1 MSPLIEILESCN
13 TDLTGADRH
22 SELVNLIYGKYG
34 FYFKES
40 DEYKIRAYYIGL
52 KNMMVPSNTLTFRV
66 GHDPSIEK
74 KYSNGY
80 FSYKVG
86 MNLYFHGSMSKSL
99 VDGRKFLSKLAKENK
114 DSIFGSKLAY
124 ILGKSEMRPFYSIE
138 NNSLKRVHSPDYKEA
153 LKITEPAY
161 VVYKKRKK

>member
-1 MSPLIEILESCN
+1 MIEYKPVIEKEMSPLIEILESCN

-114 DSIFGSKLAY
+114 DISI
-124 ILGKSEMRPFYSIE
+124 ILYQNIKNSYSLCSYLQI
-138 NNSLKRVHSPDYKEA
+138 L
-153 LKITEPAY
+153 
-161 VVYKKRKK
+161 